1 MTSDAVSVIRKYLGS
16 LSYINI
22 LVMALRSVML
32 KLLEFLTNLDQ
43 LPSSHL
49 VVGTPSL
56 SLLQAAVLDLVY
68 GYSRG
73 RSGNFLL
80 LVIFPF

>member
-1 MTSDAVSVIRKYLGS
+1 LVI
-16 LSYINI
+16 
-22 LVMALRSVML
+22 
-32 KLLEFLTNLDQ
+32 
-43 LPSSHL
+43 
-49 VVGTPSL
+49 GTPSL

-80 LVIFPF
+80 LVIFSFFDDSFFRN